1 MHAQGVAWKGGGEPQ
16 VAVPARILRSV
27 AHREVLPH
35 GAWLAGGPA
44 SCCEG
49 LYALVSCL
57 YVAP

>member
-1 MHAQGVAWKGGGEPQ
+1 M
-16 VAVPARILRSV
+16 AVPARILRSV